1 VLWAVNH
8 LLGGKGEVQEV
19 LSQCTGQRLFE
30 KRQVFFCLELAH
42 ETEGGLKVRD
52 DLFAAADKTAINL
65 MDAAPLEGEV
75 TANFVEFFLVHR
87 GFSHTKDFLYCT
99 PILKNWVARFTCG
112 AKE

>member
-1 VLWAVNH
+1 
-8 LLGGKGEVQEV
+8 
-19 LSQCTGQRLFE
+19 
-30 KRQVFFCLELAH
+30 
-42 ETEGGLKVRD
+42 
-52 DLFAAADKTAINL
+52 